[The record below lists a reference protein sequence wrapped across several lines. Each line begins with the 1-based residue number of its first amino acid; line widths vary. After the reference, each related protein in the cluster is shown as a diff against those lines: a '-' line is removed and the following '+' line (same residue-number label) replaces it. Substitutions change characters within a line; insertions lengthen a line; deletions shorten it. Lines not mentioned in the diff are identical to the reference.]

1 MKNIDEQ
8 IKDIVETARAC
19 NGKIELVVKGDLN
32 DADYAYTINQYTPDE
47 FIEYEIDKVFKFYK
61 TMANDWQE
69 AEKLWFDNHDD
80 SLWNEL
86 AEEHKQTLEYV
97 CNKNKIADRY
107 KDLWVEG
114 LEEGFIPSGD
124 CCEIQAHTIDDVQL
138 KVILKEI

>member
-1 MKNIDEQ
+1 MESIDEQ
-8 IKDIVETARAC
+8 IKDIVETARAY
-19 NGKIELVVKGDLN
+19 NGKIELIVKGDLN

-47 FIEYEIDKVFKFYK
+47 FISNEINKVFKFYK

-69 AEKLWFDNHDD
+69 AEELWFGKHDD

-86 AEEHKQTLEYV
+86 VEKHRQTLEHI
-97 CNKNKIADRY
+97 CSKDKIADRY